1 MKELILYAIL
11 FLLLFGHAIM
21 ASMMY
26 ITVHKDEE
34 LSFNEKNQWKLK
46 ALIFPIYFWGKYK
59 KYKAKK

>member
-1 MKELILYAIL
+1 MKELILYAVL

-46 ALIFPIYFWGKYK
+46 ALVFPAYFWGKYK
-59 KYKAKK
+59 KYKG